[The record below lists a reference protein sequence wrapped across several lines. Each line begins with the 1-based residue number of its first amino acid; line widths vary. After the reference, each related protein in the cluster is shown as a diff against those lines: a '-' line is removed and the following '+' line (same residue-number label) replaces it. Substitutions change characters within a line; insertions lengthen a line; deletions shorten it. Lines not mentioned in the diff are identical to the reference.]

1 MSAHVWP
8 SAIGCCLIE
17 GATMSGGQKS
27 ARRNTRQSAVL
38 TVYFDSVLKLMF
50 HSCTLDFKSVLNQ
63 VSSMKE
69 ELLAT
74 FSGRSLFRG
83 LQI

>member
-17 GATMSGGQKS
+17 GATMSGGHKT
-27 ARRNTRQSAVL
+27 ARQSAVL